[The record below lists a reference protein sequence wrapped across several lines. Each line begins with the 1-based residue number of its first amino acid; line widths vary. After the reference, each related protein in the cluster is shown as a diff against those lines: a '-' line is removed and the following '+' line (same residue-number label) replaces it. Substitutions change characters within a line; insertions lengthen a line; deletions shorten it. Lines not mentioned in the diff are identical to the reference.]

1 MRMAPYNSKC
11 SPKAECCSCVT
22 MSARVHSCWLAAN
35 DSSHAIW
42 TFAAPM
48 LAIIIV
54 SKDLQTGTDLV
65 SSLNTT
71 CIQ

>member
-1 MRMAPYNSKC
+1 MRMTPYDCKF
-11 SPKAECCSCVT
+11 SPMAECCSYVT
-22 MSARVHSCWLAAN
+22 MSPHVHSCWLAAN
-35 DSSHAIW
+35 DGSNAIW